1 MKKLF
6 IIFYLIISANL
17 LFADNHLIE
26 NGLQNK
32 IDTLE
37 INLLNYSNSTADSFV
52 IISIDYPNISGLVD
66 KLVESKVNLFLEDE
80 FKQSIAWFEE
90 VQSDT
95 SFFEDYKDEIQYTF
109 ETGFQTEFNSKD
121 FISILLSHYQFTG
134 GAHGN
139 YFALGYNIEMRNGKV
154 LTLKDIIKEDSFDLL
169 AFECE
174 QAIIEKFEANS
185 LIDAGLFEDEI
196 TIPDD
201 QDFYIVPGMLVL
213 QFDPYEIGPWA
224 MGEVTAEIPFEKI
237 KDILKS
243 NLPFPIN

>member
-6 IIFYLIISANL
+6 IIFYLIISTNL
-17 LFADNHLIE
+17 LLADNHLIE
-26 NGLQNK
+26 NDHHSK

-37 INLLNYSNSTADSFV
+37 INSLKYSNSTVDSFA
-52 IISIDYPNISGLVD
+52 IINIDYPNISGSVD

-95 SFFEDYKDEIQYTF
+95 SFFEDYKEDIQYTF

-139 YFALGYNIEMRNGKV
+139 YFALGYNIEMKNGKV

-201 QDFYIVPGMLVL
+201 QDFYIIPGMLVL

-243 NLPFPIN
+243 NLPFSTN